1 MNKMLLGVLALSS
14 VTGLATSLH
23 GYVDSNT
30 EVGAKKTVTYTEGK
44 VNPLSDPTEAN
55 LKTRLDLGVF
65 LNERKDMFAFAGT
78 ELGRVKGT
86 DHTNPRNFYI
96 GGRVD
101 TEIGHGFN
109 LVVNAAH
116 KADFNLDENNEAVK
130 EKNYFKNA
138 LVKHLEAKSKW
149 NKDASDDDKKAT
161 LKSAGYLDEEKY
173 STLLSAVV
181 DGKIDKTS
189 LELGSIYRTANFASG
204 TNNLTSFINVKH
216 DFSKVKSEVGLEHVL
231 DSGKAA
237 EYNNYGTLTGYV
249 NLSSDKLVKD
259 TTLSSKNSF
268 NLKSGAGD
276 VAETNQTTRKYEL
289 ETKNEVVY
297 KGIKDLEVV
306 AKANYKFDDNK
317 VDKLAIHTPEF
328 GLKLVHTGVKGL
340 TLTTDNTNKV
350 EVKRNYTNTTV
361 STDSLTNR
369 FETKNSFNYV
379 ANDMLTFRGKVNY
392 LLNSTDL
399 HTENDKKHEHNVLA
413 GLGLTAKGEVLDA
426 TYESNVD
433 VAYRLRDFVNK
444 EAINTDLHGL
454 FVHTTNKLG
463 YKVND
468 NIKLDANLN
477 VYNHLFTSSYG
488 DTYSSKTNIAYANL
502 GAKITYKKSK
512 LEIVSDL
519 QGYYRNEHFRNV
531 VSVKTTGHQ
540 AALVFDNNLT
550 YDAMSNVK
558 LMTGLKTDY
567 RYNTFS
573 MDEKKEFEKFVKE
586 AGYKD
591 GEYKKYDEFVKA
603 PEDKPTVKH
612 QLTLTPKV
620 SAELKY
626 VDGRLT
632 VKPALEAGFKF
643 FDGEAD
649 GDTAKKEDANVEA
662 KKLETFRFKNVSG
675 KATLDINYT
684 W

>member
-189 LELGSIYRTANFASG
+189 LELGSIYRTANFALG

-231 DSGKAA
+231 DSGKAT

-340 TLTTDNTNKV
+340 TLTTDNTNKTKV
-350 EVKRNYTNTTV
+350 VRNYNAEPTV
-361 STDSLTNR
+361 TETSEND
-369 FETKNSFNYV
+369 FATKNSAVYTINE
-379 ANDMLTFRGKVNY
+379 MLTARAKVDY
-392 LLNSTDL
+392 LLKSTKL
-399 HTENDKKHEHNVLA
+399 HTENKEHTHGVVV
-413 GLGLTAKGEVLDA
+413 GLGLTAKTKFEGMDL
-426 TYESNVD
+426 ESNVD
-433 VAYRLRDFVNK
+433 AGYRLKNYVK
-444 EAINTDLHGL
+444 EQKAHMHNLYLGS
-454 FVHTTNKLG
+454 TNKLTA
-463 YKVND
+463 NL
-468 NIKLDANLN
+468 NANLKLEANLN
-477 VYNHLFTSSYG
+477 VHNEAIFNHDSFYKNNFSL
-488 DTYSSKTNIAYANL
+488 NP
-502 GAKITYKKSK
+502 GAKLTLTKDK
-512 LEIVSDL
+512 LEASSDL
-519 QGYYRNEHFRNV
+519 QLYYLNENP
-531 VSVKTTGHQ
+531 TGENNSTNEL
-540 AALVFDNNLT
+540 ALISDNNLT
-550 YDAMSNVK
+550 YTISTDVK
-558 LMTGLKTDY
+558 LMAGLKADY
-567 RYNTFS
+567 RYNRYS
-573 MDEKKEFEKFVKE
+573 MEKNKIFTKYVGSYGYENYTDHEKSMEKINE
-586 AGYKD
+586 ELKGLK
-591 GEYKKYDEFVKA
+591 GEHD
-603 PEDKPTVKH
+603 
-612 QLTLTPKV
+612 LTLTPKV

-649 GDTAKKEDANVEA
+649 GDTAKKR
-662 KKLETFRFKNVSG
+662 KC
-675 KATLDINYT
+675 
-684 W
+684 